1 MSNLEDD
8 DIVRLRSAVVRISRL
23 LDRQAGDHGITKTQW
38 SILVTVAKR
47 GPVGASEL
55 AEREGVNPTMLS
67 RTLTK
72 LEEAGLLRRTSDP
85 DDRRVIRVEAT
96 PAGRRLQQEVSA
108 ERTKL
113 LADRL
118 RRIEEPELGRL
129 LAALPALEALAA
141 DMATDL
147 AAVQSRKVAV
157 RA

>member
-1 MSNLEDD
+1 VSEFDD
-8 DIVRLRSAVVRISRL
+8 DDVARLRSAVVRISRL

-72 LEEAGLLRRTSDP
+72 LEDAGLVRRMTAP
-85 DDRRVIRVEAT
+85 EDRRAVRVEAT
-96 PAGRRLQQEVSA
+96 AAGRRLQQKVSA
-108 ERTKL
+108 ERTRL

-118 RRIEEPELGRL
+118 TGLDGPAALHL
-129 LAALPALEALAA
+129 LAALPALEALAE
-141 DMATDL
+141 DMAG
-147 AAVQSRKVAV
+147 V